1 MKEITFRL
9 PDELANK
16 FELAMQL
23 TGANKDAVGEEF
35 IRSYLAKALQSAAD
49 EFRVPEA
56 PKPQVNSQPQPN
68 ANANV
73 NQTQN
78 ARPQPNPGVRADSAA
93 QAQKTQ
99 QSQQQFN
106 QTRTNASQQNDP
118 RSVWTEWGKAI
129 NRIPRWA
136 RNPQQNNHKIL
147 RAFFELKQELGN
159 VTIDALRRRCS
170 DPNEHPNTYVP
181 HFDNNFSQM
190 KFDNGNSHGK
200 VFEEHDG
207 YVTIWDRI
215 SDTLQKYRDF
225 FE

>member
-1 MKEITFRL
+1 MKEITFQL

-16 FELAMQL
+16 FELAIQL
-23 TGANKDAVGEEF
+23 TGANKNALGEEF
-35 IRSYLAKALQSAAD
+35 IRSYLARALQSAAD

-56 PKPQVNSQPQPN
+56 PQPTAQSYAQPQ
-68 ANANV
+68 
-73 NQTQN
+73 QTAQSRST
-78 ARPQPNPGVRADSAA
+78 AQQTPPPTRADSAA
-93 QAQKTQ
+93 QAQNQ
-99 QSQQQFN
+99 QAGARQS
-106 QTRTNASQQNDP
+106 RP
-118 RSVWTEWGKAI
+118 RMVLPEWGKAI

-159 VTIDALRRRCS
+159 VTLEALRRRCS
-170 DPNEHPNTYVP
+170 DPTGHPNTYVP
-181 HFDNNFSQM
+181 HFDNNYSQM

-207 YVTIWDRI
+207 YITIWDRI

>member
-16 FELAMQL
+16 FELALQL
-23 TGANKDAVGEEF
+23 TGENMDAVGEEF
-35 IRSYLAKALQSAAD
+35 IRSYLARALQSAAE
-49 EFRVPEA
+49 EFRTPAA
-56 PKPQVNSQPQPN
+56 PKPQVNAQPQQNTAQTVRSQPS
-68 ANANV
+68 
-73 NQTQN
+73 
-78 ARPQPNPGVRADSAA
+78 PNPNVRADSAA
-93 QAQKTQ
+93 QAM
-99 QSQQQFN
+99 N
-106 QTRTNASQQNDP
+106 QNHSARQQNSRIEWP
-118 RSVWTEWGKAI
+118 EWGKAI

-147 RAFFELKQELGN
+147 RAFFELKQEIGN
-159 VTIDALRRRCS
+159 VTLDALRRRCS

-181 HFDNNFSQM
+181 HFDNNYAQM

-207 YVTIWDRI
+207 YITIWDRI

>member
-1 MKEITFRL
+1 MKTISFNL

-23 TGANKDAVGEEF
+23 TGANLDAVGEEF
-35 IRSYLAKALQSAAD
+35 VRSYLARALQSAAD

-56 PKPQVNSQPQPN
+56 PKPHPTPVQPTPLHSAQNAQPQTPPP
-68 ANANV
+68 A
-73 NQTQN
+73 
-78 ARPQPNPGVRADSAA
+78 RADSAA
-93 QAQKTQ
+93 KAQQ
-99 QSQQQFN
+99 N
-106 QTRTNASQQNDP
+106 QASQSRP
-118 RSVWTEWGKAI
+118 RAPRMEWPEWGKAI

-147 RAFFELKQELGN
+147 RAFFELKQEFGN
-159 VTIDALRRRCS
+159 VTLEALRRRCS
-170 DPNEHPNTYVP
+170 DPTGHPNTYVP
-181 HFDNNFSQM
+181 HFDNNYSQM

-207 YVTIWDRI
+207 YITIWDRI

>member
-1 MKEITFRL
+1 MKTISFNL

-23 TGANKDAVGEEF
+23 TGANLDAVGEEF
-35 IRSYLAKALQSAAD
+35 VRGYLARALQSAAD
-49 EFRVPEA
+49 EFRVPEVPRPNTVPA
-56 PKPQVNSQPQPN
+56 QPQQP
-68 ANANV
+68 APGPAV
-73 NQTQN
+73 P
-78 ARPQPNPGVRADSAA
+78 PQSPPPLRADSAA
-93 QAQKTQ
+93 QAQQ
-99 QSQQQFN
+99 N
-106 QTRTNASQQNDP
+106 QAAQNRP
-118 RSVWTEWGKAI
+118 RAPRMEWPEWGKAI

-159 VTIDALRRRCS
+159 VTLEALRRRCS
-170 DPNEHPNTYVP
+170 DPTGHPNTYVP
-181 HFDNNFSQM
+181 HFDNNYSQM

-207 YVTIWDRI
+207 YITIWDRI

>member
-1 MKEITFRL
+1 MKQITFNL
-9 PDELANK
+9 PDELAQK

-23 TGANKDAVGEEF
+23 TGANRDALGEEF
-35 IRSYLAKALQSAAD
+35 VRSYLARALQSAAD

-56 PKPQVNSQPQPN
+56 PKPQPNVQPQQT
-68 ANANV
+68 AAQNV
-73 NQTQN
+73 CPETHSN
-78 ARPQPNPGVRADSAA
+78 VRADSAA
-93 QAQKTQ
+93 QAQNRSAVN
-99 QSQQQFN
+99 QSRIP
-106 QTRTNASQQNDP
+106 RTEC
-118 RSVWTEWGKAI
+118 EWGKAI

-147 RAFFELKQELGN
+147 RAFFELKHEIGN
-159 VTIDALRRRCS
+159 VTLEALRRRCS
-170 DPNEHPNTYVP
+170 EPNEHPNTYVP

-200 VFEEHDG
+200 VFEEHNG
-207 YVTIWDRI
+207 YITIWDRI

>member
-1 MKEITFRL
+1 MKELKFNL

-23 TGANKDAVGEEF
+23 TGANRDAVAEQF
-35 IRSYLAKALQSAAD
+35 VRDYLAKALQSAAN
-49 EFRVPEA
+49 EFRTPDAVP
-56 PKPQVNSQPQPN
+56 PPQPN
-68 ANANV
+68 RQPNPQAQPAGAPFQ
-73 NQTQN
+73 QTQN
-78 ARPQPNPGVRADSAA
+78 RTAPPPPPVQGTPTHKAA
-93 QAQKTQ
+93 PP
-99 QSQQQFN
+99 
-106 QTRTNASQQNDP
+106 QNDSP
-118 RSVWTEWGKAI
+118 FANPFQEWGKAI
-129 NRIPRWA
+129 KRIPRWA

-170 DPNEHPNTYVP
+170 DPTGHPNTYVP

-207 YVTIWDRI
+207 YITIWDRI
-215 SDTLQKYRDF
+215 SDTLQKYRDY

>member
-9 PDELANK
+9 PDELVNK
-16 FELAMQL
+16 FELAVQL
-23 TGANKDAVGEEF
+23 TGANRDALGEEF
-35 IRSYLAKALQSAAD
+35 IRSYLARALQSAAD
-49 EFRVPEA
+49 EFRTPEA
-56 PKPQVNSQPQPN
+56 PKPNPQ
-68 ANANV
+68 AFA
-73 NQTQN
+73 
-78 ARPQPNPGVRADSAA
+78 QPNPAQTQTPPPAPSVSPNRADSAA
-93 QAQKTQ
+93 QAQN
-99 QSQQQFN
+99 QSAGA
-106 QTRTNASQQNDP
+106 RP
-118 RSVWTEWGKAI
+118 RAPRMVLPEWGKAI

-159 VTIDALRRRCS
+159 VTLDALRRRCS
-170 DPNEHPNTYVP
+170 DPTGHPNTYVP
-181 HFDNNFSQM
+181 HFDNNYSQM

-207 YVTIWDRI
+207 YITIWDRI

>member
-1 MKEITFRL
+1 MKQITFNL
-9 PDELANK
+9 PDELAQK

-23 TGANKDAVGEEF
+23 TGANRDALGEEF
-35 IRSYLAKALQSAAD
+35 VRSYLARALQSAAD

-56 PKPQVNSQPQPN
+56 PKPQPNVQPQQT
-68 ANANV
+68 AAQNV
-73 NQTQN
+73 
-78 ARPQPNPGVRADSAA
+78 RPETHSNVRADSAA
-93 QAQKTQ
+93 QAQNRSAVN
-99 QSQQQFN
+99 QSRIP
-106 QTRTNASQQNDP
+106 RTE
-118 RSVWTEWGKAI
+118 WEWGKAI

-147 RAFFELKQELGN
+147 RAFFELKHEIGN
-159 VTIDALRRRCS
+159 VTLEALRRRCS
-170 DPNEHPNTYVP
+170 EPNEHPNTYVP

-200 VFEEHDG
+200 VFEEHNG
-207 YVTIWDRI
+207 YITIWDRI